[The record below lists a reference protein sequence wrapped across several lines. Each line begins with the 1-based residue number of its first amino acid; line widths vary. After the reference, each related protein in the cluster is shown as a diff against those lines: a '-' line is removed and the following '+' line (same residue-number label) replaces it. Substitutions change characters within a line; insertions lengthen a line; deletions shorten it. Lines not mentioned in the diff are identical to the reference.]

1 VTLKIKRR
9 YSMSNFRKLAHAV
22 WECKYHFVWCPQY
35 RFRILKG
42 EIGKSTRDT
51 IKGLCEWRDLEIV
64 EGNVQID
71 HVHLILWIP
80 PKYSVSEAVGFLKGK
95 SAIKIFDRHPELKK
109 RYWGRHF
116 WARGYCVST
125 IGLNE
130 EQIKKYVRWQL
141 KKDKDMDQL
150 SLLK

>member
-1 VTLKIKRR
+1 MMIQVIYDRNNARSGTF
-9 YSMSNFRKLAHAV
+9 SNS
-22 WECKYHFVWCPQY
+22 HFWY
-35 RFRILKG
+35 NLRIP
-42 EIGKSTRDT
+42 ET
-51 IKGLCEWRDLEIV
+51 CEWRDLEIV

-95 SAIKIFDRHPELKK
+95 SAIKMFDRHPELKR

-116 WARGYCVST
+116 WAKGYCVST
-125 IGLNE
+125 VGLNE
-130 EQIKKYVRWQL
+130 EQIRKYVRWQL